1 MRQIAVTITPLQSAN
16 IIRNLT
22 QDGVSIILKR
32 TMTKGERQGGGFLPL
47 IMAAAPAIGAALG
60 TGALSGAA
68 GFGTQALLNELT
80 GSGIGPTVTLSK
92 TQWARLTNAGK
103 TKEPIVINFKVSKS
117 KNNPRDQAGGN
128 LGQIMPM
135 LVKALEPAA
144 RAAGNAAGKAAIK
157 AGQRLATR
165 GVKATEQRI
174 GQMIGGPTINTT
186 IKGKKPKVAVRPKP
200 GVKRPG
206 VRRPVVRR
214 PMRGRGVFQDMQGTI
229 GDVPLIGQY
238 AQRAIAPVATAEYL
252 AEQAPRLINSGRAL
266 YGDAMGVG
274 NTARGMMGV
283 GYKLAGEGKKK
294 RRR

>member
-1 MRQIAVTITPLQSAN
+1 MRQIAVTITPLQAAN

-22 QDGVSIILKR
+22 QDGVNITLKR

-92 TQWARLTNAGK
+92 TQWTRLTNAGK

-128 LGQIMPM
+128 LGQIIPM
-135 LVKALEPAA
+135 LVNALEPAA

-186 IKGKKPKVAVRPKP
+186 NPEVAVRPEP
-200 GVKRPG
+200 GVIRPG

-214 PMRGRGVFQDMQGTI
+214 PMRGRGVFQDMQGTVS
-229 GDVPLIGQY
+229 GVPLIGQY
-238 AQRAIAPVATAEYL
+238 AQRALAPAATAEYL

-283 GYKLAGEGKKK
+283 GYKLAGEGRKK
-294 RRR
+294 RR

>member
-1 MRQIAVTITPLQSAN
+1 MRQIAVTITPLQAAN

-22 QDGVSIILKR
+22 QDGVSITLKR

-47 IMAAAPAIGAALG
+47 LLAAAPAIGAAVG

-68 GFGTQALLNELT
+68 GFGVNALLDELT

-128 LGQIMPM
+128 LGQIIPM

-200 GVKRPG
+200 GVRRPG

-229 GDVPLIGQY
+229 GGVPLIGQY

-252 AEQAPRLINSGRAL
+252 AEQAPRLINSGRAV
-266 YGDAMGVG
+266 YEDAMGVG

-283 GYKLAGEGKKK
+283 GYKLAGEGRKK
-294 RRR
+294 RR